1 VFTVSGEAQS
11 DWDKSFAEVRQ
22 QISFYGST
30 PAYRP
35 VLDHHGE
42 ADVAKQL
49 SAHARQGEWDQMAK
63 LISDDLVEKIA
74 VVAKPAELATAIKQ
88 RYTSLLSRVSLNF
101 PIRAGEAEETWK
113 RFVAAFR
120 AT

>member
-1 VFTVSGEAQS
+1 M
-11 DWDKSFAEVRQ
+11 
-22 QISFYGST
+22 
-30 PAYRP
+30 
-35 VLDHHGE
+35 LDHHGK

-49 SAHARQGEWDQMAK
+49 SVHARQGEWDQMAE

-88 RYTSLLSRVSLNF
+88 RYMGLLSRVSLYF

-113 RFVAAFR
+113 KFAAAFR
-120 AT
+120 AA